1 MTNLQKIKENKFILI
16 GRAGIDMYPDPP
28 GTKTEEAERFFTCL
42 GGSAANIAVAIV
54 KLGGQSSIVTR
65 VSNDAL
71 GRLALNELKK
81 YNIDSTYVNL
91 VEGESRI
98 SLAVVES
105 RVKDHQSIVYRND
118 AADLKMDID
127 NVQSVNYSDFGSLI
141 ITGTALAKEPSRSAT
156 FTAIKLAK
164 DTNIPI
170 VFDIDYRPYTW
181 SSIEEAS
188 STYSKASEYCDI
200 IVGNDLEFDI
210 MAGTKDKG
218 LNFAK
223 SLIENNSS
231 IVVFKMGEHGSITF
245 TKEDSFKTG
254 IFPVFPLKP
263 TGAGDAF
270 MGGFISG
277 IASGKSIEESVR
289 EGSATAAIVVTRV
302 GCSPAMPNSRELKK
316 FLNLHT
322 IIKPS
327 EVLENA
333 YSTI

>member
-1 MTNLQKIKENKFILI
+1 
-16 GRAGIDMYPDPP
+16 
-28 GTKTEEAERFFTCL
+28 
-42 GGSAANIAVAIV
+42 
-54 KLGGQSSIVTR
+54 
-65 VSNDAL
+65 
-71 GRLALNELKK
+71 
-81 YNIDSTYVNL
+81 
-91 VEGESRI
+91 
-98 SLAVVES
+98 
-105 RVKDHQSIVYRND
+105 
-118 AADLKMDID
+118 
-127 NVQSVNYSDFGSLI
+127 
-141 ITGTALAKEPSRSAT
+141 
-156 FTAIKLAK
+156 
-164 DTNIPI
+164 
-170 VFDIDYRPYTW
+170 
-181 SSIEEAS
+181 
-188 STYSKASEYCDI
+188 
-200 IVGNDLEFDI
+200 
-210 MAGTKDKG
+210 
-218 LNFAK
+218 
-223 SLIENNSS
+223 
-231 IVVFKMGEHGSITF
+231 MGEHGSITF